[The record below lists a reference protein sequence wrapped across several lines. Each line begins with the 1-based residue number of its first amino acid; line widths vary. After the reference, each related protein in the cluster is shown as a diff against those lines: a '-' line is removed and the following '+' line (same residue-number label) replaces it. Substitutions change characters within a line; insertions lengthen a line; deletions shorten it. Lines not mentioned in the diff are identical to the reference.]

1 MKAKL
6 DRAIFPESAS
16 NDISKIARAS
26 SEAYDDGRNKSM
38 LAQRSI
44 QDRTAAK
51 ERNTYD
57 VTPVSTIF
65 SATVL
70 RPRR

>member
-1 MKAKL
+1 VKAKL

-16 NDISKIARAS
+16 NDIRKIMMTS

-38 LAQRSI
+38 SARRSI

-51 ERNTYD
+51 EGNTYD

>member
-1 MKAKL
+1 MKAKS
-6 DRAIFPESAS
+6 DRAIFPESTS
-16 NDISKIARAS
+16 NGLRKVAMTGSK
-26 SEAYDDGRNKSM
+26 AYDDGRNKSM
-38 LAQRSI
+38 SARRSI
-44 QDRTAAK
+44 QDRTTADEGNA
-51 ERNTYD
+51 YD

>member
-1 MKAKL
+1 VKAKS
-6 DRAIFPESAS
+6 DRAIFPGSIS
-16 NDISKIARAS
+16 NGFRKVAMTGL
-26 SEAYDDGRNKSM
+26 EAYNNGRNKSTSVR
-38 LAQRSI
+38 RSI
-44 QDRTAAK
+44 QDRTAVNEGNA
-51 ERNTYD
+51 YD